1 MNKDI
6 CDIIYKYFHYF
17 QFKEVLEEYESKV
30 YHNECIV
37 IYNIKNRP
45 IFLVSLQSNMD
56 WSIGLAPDDN
66 PYQYEPG
73 LLECHGY

>member
-17 QFKEVLEEYESKV
+17 QFKEVLEEYKLSVFHDES
-30 YHNECIV
+30 IV
-37 IYNIKNRP
+37 LYNIKNRP
-45 IFLVSLQSNMD
+45 NIVVYLSD
-56 WSIGLAPDDN
+56 GWAIGLAPDDN
-66 PYQYEPG
+66 PYEHEPG